1 MRSKKQE
8 EEPIK
13 VSIYLGGLKWNIQEE
28 LSLWAPTIIQK
39 CHQLAL
45 KVEERNKINGD
56 SNFKDKRKAR
66 NQRGQ
71 RGGYQGRGN
80 EQKKQSE
87 GKIIE
92 KISDNSSRGG

>member
-1 MRSKKQE
+1 MASYTEEFQRLCLRSKKQE

-13 VSIYLGGLKWNIQEE
+13 VARNLGGLKWNIQEK
-28 LSLWAPTIIQK
+28 LSLWTPTTIQR

-45 KVEERNKINGD
+45 KVEENTRKKGE
-56 SNFKDKRKAR
+56 SNFKDRGKGR

-80 EQKKQSE
+80 E
-87 GKIIE
+87 
-92 KISDNSSRGG
+92 